1 MASLVGSRV
10 ERKEDKRF
18 LTGKGRYTAD
28 INIANQTYAVFVRS
42 PHSRAKIK
50 KIDVSKALKA
60 SGVVSILTGD
70 EIAKDKIS
78 GLIAGWAIRSEDG
91 TEMKIP
97 ANPPLAKEHANFVG
111 EPVAVVIAES
121 LDEAKAAAEL
131 VNVDYKILK
140 GVVKTAEAMNGETIH
155 EGIDKNLCFDWLL
168 GDRKAVDQAF
178 AKADKIIKVD
188 LINNRLVPNAM
199 EPRAC
204 VTDYNTAS
212 EEITLYTT
220 SQNPHLSRLIMSAF
234 GGVAPE
240 NKLRVV
246 APDVGG
252 GFGSKINV
260 YNEEIVCS
268 WASKKI
274 ERPIKWV
281 AERTESFLTDTH
293 GRDHVTHA
301 ELAVTNDGKFLG
313 FKNETIANLGAYARV
328 FGTVTPTYLFGPCAT
343 GVYIIPAAYTNV
355 KAVYTNT
362 APVDAYRGAGRPE
375 ATYTI
380 ERLVEKAAM
389 ELGIDKTELRMRNFP
404 KQFPFKQT
412 LVHTVDSGDYGAG
425 LEKAKKMS
433 DYDSFQTRRK
443 KSEANG
449 KLRGIGVSS
458 YFEACGIAPSAAVM
472 SLGCGVGLWESAEV
486 RFNPTGQISIYTG
499 SHSHGQ
505 SHDTTFAQIAADE
518 LGVAMENIDVV
529 HGDTNKGTFGMG
541 TYGSRSL
548 AVGGVAIVNACRKII
563 TKGKKVAAKMLE
575 VSENE
580 IDFKN
585 GEFIALK
592 SNKKKTIGEIAFALY
607 LPGSRDSD
615 FKSQLPEGMEPGLI
629 ETAFFDPANFS
640 FPAGTHIC
648 EVEIDPETGE
658 VKVEKYTAVDDF
670 GRIVNPNIVEGQVH
684 GGIAQGI
691 GQALYENAQYDETGQ
706 LVTASYMDYTMP
718 RADNFPEF
726 NLGFTCTLATTNPL
740 GVKGCGEAGTIA
752 SPPAVMN
759 AVIDALGG
767 QEITMPATAEKVWR
781 ACKSVKKSNYK
792 AA

>member
-42 PHSRAKIK
+42 PHARAKIK
-50 KIDVSKALKA
+50 KVDVSKALKS
-60 SGVVSILTGD
+60 SGVVGILTGE
-70 EIAKDKIS
+70 EIATDKIG

-91 TEMKIP
+91 TEMKVP
-97 ANPPLAKEHANFVG
+97 ANPPLAKDFANFVG
-111 EPVAVVIAES
+111 EPIAIVIADT
-121 LDEAKAAAEL
+121 LDEAKSASDL
-131 VNVDYKILK
+131 VKIDYKILK
-140 GVVKTAEAMNGETIH
+140 AVTNTAETMSGETIH
-155 EGIDKNLCFDWLL
+155 DGIDKNLCYDWLL
-168 GDRKAVDQAF
+168 GDREKVKEAF
-178 AKADKIIKVD
+178 SKADKIIKVD

-204 VTDYNTAS
+204 VVDYNTAS

-220 SQNPHLSRLIMSAF
+220 SQNPHLSRLVMSAF

-343 GVYIIPAAYTNV
+343 GVYEIPAAYSNV

-389 ELGIDKTELRMRNFP
+389 ELGIDRTELRMRNFP
-404 KQFPFKQT
+404 KTFPFKQT
-412 LVHTVDSGDYGAG
+412 LVHTVDSGDYVAG
-425 LEKAKKMS
+425 LEKAKQMA
-433 DYDSFQTRRK
+433 DYNNFESRRK
-443 KSEANG
+443 ESEAKG

-486 RFNPTGQISIYTG
+486 RFNPTGQISVFTG
-499 SHSHGQ
+499 AHSHGQ
-505 SHDTTFAQIAADE
+505 SHQTTFAQIAADE
-518 LGVAMENIDVV
+518 LGVPIENIDVV
-529 HGDTNKGTFGMG
+529 HGDTDKGTFGMG

-548 AVGGVAIVNACRKII
+548 TVGGIAIVNACKKIVA
-563 TKGKKVAAKMLE
+563 KGKRVAAKMLE
-575 VSENE
+575 VSEDE
-580 IDFKN
+580 IEFKD
-585 GEFIALK
+585 GEFVALK
-592 SNKKKTIGEIAFALY
+592 SNKKKTIGEIAFACY
-607 LPGSRDSD
+607 VPGQRDEM
-615 FKSQLPEGMEPGLI
+615 KSPIPEGDEPGLI
-629 ETAFFDPANFS
+629 ESSFFDPANFS
-640 FPAGTHIC
+640 FPAGSHIC

-670 GRIVNPNIVEGQVH
+670 GRIVNPMIVEGQVH

-691 GQALYENAQYDETGQ
+691 GQALHENTEYDETGQ
-706 LVTASYMDYTMP
+706 LITASYMDYTMP

-726 NLGFTCTLATTNPL
+726 NLGFTCTHATSNPL
-740 GVKGCGEAGTIA
+740 GVKGCGEAGAIA
-752 SPPAVMN
+752 SPPTVMN

-767 QEITMPATAEKVWR
+767 QEISMPATAEKVWK
-781 ACKSVKKSNYK
+781 ACKNLKKSNSK